1 MKKFYRP
8 DIDGLRALSIISVL
22 IYHLQFNYN
31 DTLILKGGFIGVDIF
46 FVISGYLIGALIF
59 REYKEKNQIFLRV
72 FYERRIRRI
81 LPVLLLTMIFT
92 IIGGWFLL
100 LPSNNYTIGL
110 KDLSIQQLFSLLF
123 VSNIYFWNLSQR
135 YGEPESFL
143 NPFLHTWSLSIEEQF
158 YILFPLVCLIL
169 YKFPKK
175 FIFNFFLFGFL
186 FSLLITQ
193 YASTKYISA
202 IFYLIPFR
210 AWEILAGILL
220 AYREI
225 FYERDVKNNKF
236 HSILLVVG
244 LFLVIFSFF
253 FFDDKFISVFKY
265 KFHHPSIVS
274 TIPIIGTCLIIWFG
288 NKNFLITKFLSK
300 KILINI
306 GLISYS
312 LYLWHYPIINF
323 FRIISDFDKT
333 YIKFSIVIISVVFSI
348 ISYYFFEKRLR
359 DRKKLSFKK
368 FNIIILPLIGFILF
382 FNFFSIKNN
391 GYENRLK
398 LSNFQ
403 KKILT
408 NDNFQVDN
416 LIFNEENNKKN
427 ILIVGNSHAKDFFRS
442 IKQNKKLSK
451 GYTFSLIHTQ
461 LDCLKSSVKLNINTC
476 SGKRQEIKNNN
487 EYSKIF
493 NSSDIIIIKSRW
505 MVRDLHSLESSIDF
519 LLEEN
524 KKIILIS
531 SNPEFETDNSY
542 SIKKNEKKNL
552 TLLKKIYYGNLPI
565 IDKFI
570 LTYDKKPNDLEKKI
584 IQKNYYLNLKNN
596 KIDEDIKNKLYNFN
610 FINKDFKKN
619 KITYVNYSKYF
630 CDFKNQTCDF
640 SYLGEKIFKDNS
652 GHLTK
657 NGIEFI
663 NKIFIN
669 KDLTKL
675 IKEKY

>member
-1 MKKFYRP
+1 
-8 DIDGLRALSIISVL
+8 
-22 IYHLQFNYN
+22 
-31 DTLILKGGFIGVDIF
+31 
-46 FVISGYLIGALIF
+46 
-59 REYKEKNQIFLRV
+59 
-72 FYERRIRRI
+72 
-81 LPVLLLTMIFT
+81 
-92 IIGGWFLL
+92 
-100 LPSNNYTIGL
+100 
-110 KDLSIQQLFSLLF
+110 
-123 VSNIYFWNLSQR
+123 
-135 YGEPESFL
+135 
-143 NPFLHTWSLSIEEQF
+143 
-158 YILFPLVCLIL
+158 
-169 YKFPKK
+169 
-175 FIFNFFLFGFL
+175 
-186 FSLLITQ
+186 
-193 YASTKYISA
+193 
-202 IFYLIPFR
+202 
-210 AWEILAGILL
+210 
-220 AYREI
+220 
-225 FYERDVKNNKF
+225 
-236 HSILLVVG
+236 
-244 LFLVIFSFF
+244 
-253 FFDDKFISVFKY
+253 
-265 KFHHPSIVS
+265 
-274 TIPIIGTCLIIWFG
+274 
-288 NKNFLITKFLSK
+288 
-300 KILINI
+300 
-306 GLISYS
+306 
-312 LYLWHYPIINF
+312 LWHYPIINF

-403 KKILT
+403 KKFLT

-663 NKIFIN
+663 NKIFID